1 MPAIKSSPLPD
12 LPFLY
17 RQYLSSVGFL
27 NTPLEQIVDDIQTQS
42 DVSKTST
49 VPYLTTRIP
58 DSSKE
63 LQASEGPASP
73 SIDEFRE
80 KLTKWKESTVLKM
93 MDKDVGVIENER
105 ADILADKIHE
115 MSSRRKRK
123 MMYII
128 VHSTAFGIDT
138 VNSKRLSCYPLQPT
152 PNKLRTV

>member
-1 MPAIKSSPLPD
+1 
-12 LPFLY
+12 
-17 RQYLSSVGFL
+17 
-27 NTPLEQIVDDIQTQS
+27 
-42 DVSKTST
+42 
-49 VPYLTTRIP
+49 
-58 DSSKE
+58 
-63 LQASEGPASP
+63 
-73 SIDEFRE
+73 
-80 KLTKWKESTVLKM
+80 